1 MGIGTLR
8 RHYPKTAATEPSE
21 ATVPPE
27 ATAATSLPEDLPL
40 RDKLEAAGYRSLEEL
55 RAASEEELIARG
67 FTRRQAARVLEAL
80 QELS

>member
-1 MGIGTLR
+1 M
-8 RHYPKTAATEPSE
+8 
-21 ATVPPE
+21 PPE

-40 RDKLEAAGYRSLEEL
+40 RDKLEAAGYRSLEDL
-55 RAASEEELIARG
+55 RAVSEEELIARG

>member
-8 RHYPKTAATEPSE
+8 RHYTQRADAEPQGATAQPGATS
-21 ATVPPE
+21 VPP
-27 ATAATSLPEDLPL
+27 LPEDFPY

-55 RAASEEELIARG
+55 RAASEEELLARG
-67 FTRRQAARVLEAL
+67 FTRRQAVRVLEAL